1 VTRVRL
7 VPREGA
13 VAVRDVDTREMEW
26 AYDTSRLQRTGE
38 ILLSAD
44 IAVRAGDPA
53 ELRAVARRSLAFRKA
68 TQPLAL
74 PSAGCMFQNPDPARD
89 ALPDGMPASAGAL
102 IERAGLKG
110 LHIGGARISPTHANF
125 IVNENGATASDVR
138 ALMDEAHRTVRQ
150 RWGVDLREEVVCLGE
165 W

>member
-1 VTRVRL
+1 
-7 VPREGA
+7 
-13 VAVRDVDTREMEW
+13 
-26 AYDTSRLQRTGE
+26 
-38 ILLSAD
+38 
-44 IAVRAGDPA
+44 
-53 ELRAVARRSLAFRKA
+53 
-68 TQPLAL
+68 
-74 PSAGCMFQNPDPARD
+74 MFQNPDPARD

-102 IERAGLKG
+102 IDRAGLKG